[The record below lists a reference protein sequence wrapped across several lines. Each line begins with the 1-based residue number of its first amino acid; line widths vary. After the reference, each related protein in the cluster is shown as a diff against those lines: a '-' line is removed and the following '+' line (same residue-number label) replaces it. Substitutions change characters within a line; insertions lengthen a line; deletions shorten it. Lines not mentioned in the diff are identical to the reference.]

1 MPETKTRSRTKAA
14 SAQSSPSQMQQ
25 ASPALDPEERQRMIA
40 EAAYYKAEQRA
51 FAPGME
57 TEDWLEAERE
67 LLKSEP
73 AP

>member
-1 MPETKTRSRTKAA
+1 
-14 SAQSSPSQMQQ
+14 MQQ

-67 LLKSEP
+67 VMESEP